1 MEMLL
6 LFARTPQKIHSNIP
20 PWLFWAIW
28 LGFLGLFVLMLYAKS
43 RAARK
48 RREAFE
54 QFAMESGFA
63 FSEKPD
69 EMTESELRE
78 IRVASVQM
86 DRRPARYT
94 NVLRGSAGGGEAI
107 IADRTVGQGKGQSTS
122 TIVAFKFD
130 SPVPPF
136 MLCPENVLWH
146 IAEKFG
152 YKDIDIDGAPEFS
165 RRFFLH
171 GDNETA
177 VRALFK
183 PEVTQVLEQMDTKK
197 YFVVSAWGEWLVVYR
212 SGRLLP
218 VQELRDFLGQ
228 AELIA
233 NAFRRARSS
242 SVFR

>member
-1 MEMLL
+1 MGTLL
-6 LFARTPQKIHSNIP
+6 LFALAQRRIHNNP
-20 PWLFWAIW
+20 PPTFFWAIW
-28 LGFLGLFVLMLYAKS
+28 IGILALVALGVYA
-43 RAARK
+43 AARQRRK
-48 RREAFE
+48 RREAME

-63 FSEKPD
+63 FSQTPD

-78 IRVASVQM
+78 IRVAGVQL

-107 IADRTVGQGKGQSTS
+107 IADRTVGQGKGQSLS
-122 TIVAFKFD
+122 TIVAFKFG
-130 SPVPPF
+130 SPIPPF

-183 PEVTQVLEQMDTKK
+183 PEVTQVFEQMETKK

-212 SGRLLP
+212 SGMFLP
-218 VQELRDFLGQ
+218 VSELRDFLSR

-233 NAFRRARSS
+233 HAFRRAQSS
-242 SVFR
+242 GAFR